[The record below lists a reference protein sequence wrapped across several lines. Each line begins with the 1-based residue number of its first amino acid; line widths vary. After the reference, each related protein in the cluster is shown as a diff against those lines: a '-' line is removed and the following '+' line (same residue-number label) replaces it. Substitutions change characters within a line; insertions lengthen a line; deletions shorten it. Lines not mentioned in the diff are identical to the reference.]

1 MPISNKKRKLIKEW
15 LDGPIV
21 DIESCKVSPS
31 CAKMLERQNEAR
43 ERYRMHRERYRMRG
57 REEWEEPSTMP
68 SPTVAARPG
77 PEETLFAQARVAF
90 REMQAVPDVPAVDVQ
105 REWDALIATL
115 GAMGWRRVRG
125 SAAHEVPWMPSRR

>member
-1 MPISNKKRKLIKEW
+1 MPISNKKRKLVKEW

-77 PEETLFAQARVAF
+77 PEETLFALARVAY
-90 REMQAVPDVPAVDVQ
+90 REMQAVPVGPL
-105 REWDALIATL
+105 R
-115 GAMGWRRVRG
+115 
-125 SAAHEVPWMPSRR
+125 